1 MNQTQIQTL
10 VNKQRD
16 FFYTGK
22 TLDISYRIQ
31 ALQKLKACI
40 SQNEKAIS
48 QAILSDL
55 GKAALKAICVRPGW
69 Y

>member
-22 TLDISYRIQ
+22 TLDISYR
-31 ALQKLKACI
+31 
-40 SQNEKAIS
+40 N
-48 QAILSDL
+48 
-55 GKAALKAICVRPGW
+55 PGSSKIESL
-69 Y
+69 YFTK